1 MEFKLAKNKLDAKNK
16 TIKLEDIEKEL
27 DKNKQKIFYFDGDN
41 AHKDLLSLV
50 EHFEE
55 KGYSVY
61 LREVRYGLDDSDFM
75 YELHIL

>member
-27 DKNKQKIFYFDGDN
+27 DKDKQKIFYFDATN
-41 AHKDLLSLV
+41 AHKDLLALV
-50 EHFEE
+50 EAFEE

-61 LREVRYGLDDSDFM
+61 LREVRFGLDEDDFM